1 MRHQVEHNHL
11 SADRRSWVVPEM
23 CVDRN
28 LRYFP
33 TAALCPAKRDFL
45 QNPQAAAGYT
55 LRGEGWSALRR
66 LANLF
71 FRNSANPARCV
82 MGTFD
87 AYFDMSGG
95 DRWTGAGS
103 PQFGAPIL
111 VVAGY
116 LAHVDE
122 WLSFEKDWNLLL
134 DGKGLRSF
142 DMAQFENRKDPYA
155 TWAETEREE
164 FIQSLLSTIK
174 RWAGVLIAWGIEID
188 DWPNEGQIAKAYTLC
203 ALAIPGH
210 GRSLCVLFPSSF
222 CLLRPATKSPEEPQ
236 FKAVGAVFL
245 KKDPCR
251 GSGRGD
257 GVSRLVRMQTPEDVV
272 LNLHAFHAA
281 KEYRGVKV
289 VRTDHGAAHFGQTR
303 AHIAIHGINEANFLE
318 FEYRSEE

>member
-1 MRHQVEHNHL
+1 M
-11 SADRRSWVVPEM
+11 
-23 CVDRN
+23 
-28 LRYFP
+28 F
-33 TAALCPAKRDFL
+33 
-45 QNPQAAAGYT
+45 
-55 LRGEGWSALRR
+55 
-66 LANLF
+66 
-71 FRNSANPARCV
+71 
-82 MGTFD
+82 
-87 AYFDMSGG
+87 
-95 DRWTGAGS
+95 
-103 PQFGAPIL
+103 QFA
-111 VVAGY
+111 
-116 LAHVDE
+116 
-122 WLSFEKDWNLLL
+122 
-134 DGKGLRSF
+134 
-142 DMAQFENRKDPYA
+142 NRKDPYA

-281 KEYRGVKV
+281 KEYPGVKV
-289 VRTDHGAAHFGQTR
+289 VRTDHGPAHLGQTR
-303 AHIAIHGINEANFLE
+303 VHIAIHGINEANFLE
-318 FEYRSEE
+318 FEHFGRKLGFEEKALIQDDVLSHVRRHSTNEYVDQRGNCRMTTKHNQAARHNNSDQSADTVEDGYNVRCLPVLWMALR